1 MNFSSAFLKLH
12 RHRIQTFILNLGKC
26 SRVVTLFGLLARTQ
40 ACNAQHG
47 ALAWRQTQSCWWN
60 GTKYSYCM
68 LIHATR
74 TLSVNILS
82 FVLHYIVIAKTCQ
95 SHHSLNQNNLYLSFT
110 RLIDQILYPFL
121 DSHHISSIHH
131 PSCLL
136 WFSGFAKAEQL
147 RHPKR
152 QQRGGSERQRIVR
165 PWCFQFQ
172 NETPWLRNAS
182 RKNVCCSSLERA
194 VVRRNVI
201 RQRPKNPCTTRQ
213 WGPWN
218 YLQVM
223 TSRST
228 IAIYFWQF
236 QWQPDPTQGAQSC
249 KIPIKLQFS
258 LLAPALLI
266 LGLPLLFSSF
276 LAAWRLDV
284 RLPDKWGKPNFSQGP
299 WSRGVFQ
306 PQTVALWIRKCKGAL
321 VFVGNHPHII
331 RPGRCR
337 F

>member
-1 MNFSSAFLKLH
+1 MSWNWSSLESSKIGAPW
-12 RHRIQTFILNLGKC
+12 R
-26 SRVVTLFGLLARTQ
+26 LARTQ

-74 TLSVNILS
+74 TLSINIPS
-82 FVLHYIVIAKTCQ
+82 FVLHYIVITQTCQ
-95 SHHSLNQNNLYLSFT
+95 NHHRLNHNNLYPSFT
-110 RLIDQILYPFL
+110 RLIDQILYPL
-121 DSHHISSIHH
+121 LASHHISSIHH
-131 PSCLL
+131 PSYFV

-182 RKNVCCSSLERA
+182 RKNVCCSFLTGSGSSQAERHKAAAKESMHNKTVRTLELFA
-194 VVRRNVI
+194 SYDITEHHRNLLLTSFDNSSDNQI
-201 RQRPKNPCTTRQ
+201 QRKVHNHAKFPSNCNFPCLPQ
-213 WGPWN
+213 LYSSWAFPCC
-218 YLQVM
+218 
-223 TSRST
+223 
-228 IAIYFWQF
+228 F
-236 QWQPDPTQGAQSC
+236 QA
-249 KIPIKLQFS
+249 F
-258 LLAPALLI
+258 
-266 LGLPLLFSSF
+266 LPLDGLMSGCQTNEGSRISVRGLDLGESSS
-276 LAAWRLDV
+276 LR
-284 RLPDKWGKPNFSQGP
+284 P
-299 WSRGVFQ
+299 W
-306 PQTVALWIRKCKGAL
+306 TALWIRKCKGAL